1 MNYESHYNRLIE
13 KAKNRTHVG
22 YTESHHIIPKCIG
35 GTDSEDNLVE
45 LTAREHYVAHQL
57 LMKLYPGHRGLAY
70 AALLMT
76 RLGRG
81 NGRINNRMY
90 AWIREKYAQ
99 AQSNWMKE
107 WLKVVGNPSSRE
119 EVKRKRS
126 KAWSGD
132 KNPSYKNPNW
142 SSIRAAALKVRGTK
156 HSAGHSAKISQ
167 SLTKWHH
174 ENKEKHPMK
183 NSETVEKAVR
193 GRQETARRKKIVYW
207 GA

>member
-1 MNYESHYNRLIE
+1 MNYKSHYYQLIDR
-13 KAKNRTHVG
+13 AKNRELSG
-22 YTESHHIIPKCIG
+22 YTETHHVIPKCIG
-35 GTDSEDNLVE
+35 GTDYKDNLVK

-90 AWIREKYAQ
+90 AWIRKKYAQ
-99 AQSNWMKE
+99 AQSIRVKE

-126 KAWSGD
+126 KAWFGD

-142 SSIRAAALKVRGTK
+142 NGIRAAALKIKGTK
-156 HSAGHSAKISQ
+156 QSKDHSTKISK
-167 SLTKWHH
+167 SITKWHR

-183 NSETVEKAVR
+183 NPETLAKAVLS
-193 GRQETARRKKIVYW
+193 RQETSRRKKIIYW